1 MEELSAVLLL
11 QKLLDEAVEQRCS
24 DVHIYTA
31 KDQLIVKF
39 RKHGRLE
46 TFLQTEQIGAEV
58 VRRVKALA
66 RMDVAESRLPQDGA
80 FRWESEIMQCDVRVS
95 TLPTIHGEAM
105 VMRLFPEQKGPLDF
119 CSLGMNHKQCQIVTD
134 VLNSSAGMVMV
145 TGPTNSGKTTTL
157 YAMMLHLAR
166 AGRKVVSIEDPVERP
181 LEDCQQVQV
190 RETIGVTFDVG
201 LRAVLR
207 HDPDV
212 IMIGEIRD
220 DKTARAAVRA
230 ALTGHLV
237 LTTTH
242 SNDAVGALIRLVEFG
257 VARSFVADVVRGIVV
272 QSFVDT
278 GADRGNQNQV
288 TGDRAPEFE
297 VVRITPEVAQRL
309 GSDAPWWSV
318 RKALSEHACN
328 SEVRV

>member
-1 MEELSAVLLL
+1 MEMEELSAVLLL
-11 QKLLDEAVEQRCS
+11 HKVLDEALEQRCS

-46 TFLQTEQIGAEV
+46 TFLRTEQIGADV

-66 RMDVAESRLPQDGA
+66 RMDVAEARLPQDGA
-80 FRWESEIMQCDVRVS
+80 FRWESETMQCDVRAS
-95 TLPTIHGEAM
+95 TLPTIHGEA
-105 VMRLFPEQKGPLDF
+105 VVLRLFPEQKGPIDF
-119 CSLGMNHKQCQIVTD
+119 SSLGMNDVQCRFVVD
-134 VLNSSAGMVMV
+134 VLSNDAGMVMV

-190 RETIGVTFDVG
+190 RETIGITFDVG

-257 VARSFVADVVRGIVV
+257 ISRSLVADVVRGIVV
-272 QSFVDT
+272 QAFVHTEASRDNPVV
-278 GADRGNQNQV
+278 RE
-288 TGDRAPEFE
+288 RAPEFE
-297 VVRITPEVAQRL
+297 VVRITPAVAQLL
-309 GSDAPWWSV
+309 GSDTPWWSV
-318 RKALSEHACN
+318 RKALFEHVCD